1 MPASVSSLAAF
12 VHAVTATEAPVD
24 ELSVTQSIKLLQALS
39 AVPDPRRRRGRR
51 HSLQS
56 ILLVAVCAVLA
67 GARSYA
73 AIGDWAA
80 TARPKVGVCGTPA
93 SAATFRR
100 VIMSADPAA
109 VQAALT
115 RWALSCL
122 AAVRA
127 ADAESGSCP
136 RNAARQVLAVD
147 GKTLRGAR
155 GPDGAQTKLLSVI
168 DHRRGLVL
176 TQTEV
181 TGGNEIAAFVTG
193 LDTLPSL
200 RGCLV
205 TADALHTQRS
215 HATYLLARGG
225 HYLFTVKT
233 NQPTLHRALAAL
245 PWTAAPKQADPGG
258 PRRHGR
264 DECRTVTVID
274 LDGTPA
280 AALFPGAARAIKVV
294 RRRRDITTGKTTTE
308 TVYAITSLG
317 HRYADA
323 VLLATWLRGH
333 WQIENVLHWV
343 RDVTFGED
351 HSQIRSGA
359 GPQNMTLL
367 RNTAITVSRL
377 AGHTNI
383 AAAQRHYSWTPGAA
397 LHAVT
402 SA

>member
-1 MPASVSSLAAF
+1 MPASSSSLATF
-12 VHAVTATEAPVD
+12 VDAVTDTEAPNG
-24 ELSVTQSIKLLQALS
+24 ELSVVESIKLLQALS
-39 AVPDPRRRRGRR
+39 AIPDPRRRRGRR

-67 GARSYA
+67 GARTYA

-80 TARPKVGVCGTPA
+80 ARPAVEVCGPPA
-93 SAATFRR
+93 HAATFRR
-100 VIMSADPAA
+100 VITAADPAA

-122 AAVRA
+122 AAARA
-127 ADAESGSCP
+127 ADPEVAASP
-136 RNAARQVLAVD
+136 RTACRQVLAVD

-155 GPDGAQTKLLSVI
+155 GPDGAQAKLLAVI

-181 TGGNEIAAFVTG
+181 AAGNEIAAFVTA
-193 LDTLPSL
+193 LDTLPHL
-200 RGCLV
+200 RGWLV
-205 TADALHTQRS
+205 TADALHTQRA
-215 HATYLLARGG
+215 HADYLLARGA
-225 HYLFTVKT
+225 HYLFTVKA

-245 PWTAAPKQADPGG
+245 PWAAAPKEADPGA

-264 DECRTVTVID
+264 HERRTVTVID

-280 AALFPGAARAIKVV
+280 AALFPGAARAMKVI
-294 RRRRDITTGKTTTE
+294 RRRTDMATGKTTTE
-308 TVYAITSLG
+308 TVYAVTSLG
-317 HRYADA
+317 HRYAEA

-351 HSQIRSGA
+351 HSQVRTGA
-359 GPQNMTLL
+359 GPQNMALL

-377 AGHTNI
+377 ASHTNI

-397 LHAVT
+397 LAAV
-402 SA
+402 SAA